1 MRNKLL
7 IEALGTFFLC
17 LAAGLA
23 QGPVGPIAVGAVL
36 LAVIYA
42 GGFVSGA
49 HYNPAVSLAVCV
61 RGRQSWSA
69 GLAYVGA
76 QLGAALAAA
85 LVVGLMHGH
94 TEENSQHILEALK
107 SPMLDGWIPIL
118 CAEALGTFLLAF
130 VILMVATSRQTVG
143 NSYYGLAIA
152 ATVVGLASIFSQVG
166 ATFNPAVELST
177 SVSGLFS
184 AANTEGSAARAF
196 ASEFSLLA
204 HSTPQILLSLLAQ
217 CAGGAAAGWAF
228 LGLFPEDR

>member
-7 IEALGTFFLC
+7 VEALGTFFLC
-17 LAAGLA
+17 LATGLA

-36 LAVIYA
+36 LGVIYA

-69 GLAYVGA
+69 GLGYVGA
-76 QLGAALAAA
+76 QLAAGLAAA
-85 LVVGLMHGH
+85 IVVGLMHGH
-94 TEENSQHILEALK
+94 AEENSQHILEALK
-107 SPMLDGWIPIL
+107 SPMLDGWISIL
-118 CAEALGTFLLAF
+118 CAETLGTFLLAF

-143 NSYYGLAIA
+143 NSYHGLAIA
-152 ATVVGLASIFSQVG
+152 ATVVGLASIFGHVG

-177 SVSGLFS
+177 AISGLFG
-184 AANTEGSAARAF
+184 AVNTEGSVSRAF
-196 ASEFSLLA
+196 TSELSLLA
-204 HSTPQILLSLLAQ
+204 HSTPQIILSLLAQ
-217 CAGGAAAGWAF
+217 CAGAAAAGWAF